1 MRPKSLH
8 RQSPRTGE
16 VRIEC
21 GESLCTG
28 RALAPARPAA
38 HAATRSS
45 TRTGEA
51 RFESGRKSLHR
62 QSTLRRRTAAYDGVF
77 FFRKTSHERGA
88 LRRRIFF
95 FTTLAAVR
103 EATSS
108 THSHRQPRIRMRMS
122 ATRLQAQLRRKA
134 TNHALRHF
142 VYLFLPPKQY
152 GYFAAGESHRQARP
166 QCQRITQDS
175 RLDVKSQ
182 SYHLH
187 DGRTSSAHVVIARRH
202 RMVKCQHIFPEYRI
216 VPLLRALA
224 LR

>member
-21 GESLCTG
+21 GQSLCTG

-51 RFESGRKSLHR
+51 RFESGRKSLRR
-62 QSTLRRRTAAYDGVF
+62 QSTLRRRTTAYNDVF
-77 FFRKTSHERGA
+77 FFFSKTPHERGA
-88 LRRRIFF
+88 LRRRIFL
-95 FTTLAAVR
+95 FTTLAAAR

-166 QCQRITQDS
+166 QCQRTTQDS
-175 RLDVKSQ
+175 RLDVESQ

-187 DGRTSSAHVVIARRH
+187 DGELSSLGPDRRGT
-202 RMVKCQHIFPEYRI
+202 
-216 VPLLRALA
+216 
-224 LR
+224 